1 MNKHLENK
9 IDKTLQSI
17 DGIERAT
24 GNPFLYGKIMNKMN
38 ADRKAIVY
46 TGKVVFRYAFLVLV
60 LAGINFFTLYKK
72 EKNTKEKMISEAFA
86 SEYFINSKTFEY

>member
-24 GNPFLYGKIMNKMN
+24 GNPFLYGKIMNKMQH
-38 ADRKAIVY
+38 KKVEPVY
-46 TGKVVFRYAFLVLV
+46 NGKVVFRYAFLVLI

-72 EKNTKEKMISEAFA
+72 EKSTKEKMISEAFA